1 MTQDENEWD
10 DARPIRKG
18 QAWVQRDGD
27 QTAVF
32 NPETGFLHMLNP
44 SALAIW
50 ELCDGETTAAE
61 MAAAIDEVTGLGTE
75 ASLTDVRSGL
85 TSLRDADLVEG

>member
-1 MTQDENEWD
+1 MTEPAA
-10 DARPIRKG
+10 ARPRKRG

-32 NPETGFLHMLNP
+32 NPDTGMLHMLNP

-50 ELCDGETTAAE
+50 EMCDGETTPTE
-61 MAAAIDEVTGLGTE
+61 MAEAIDEVTRLGTE
-75 ASLTDVRSGL
+75 STMSDVEIALS
-85 TSLRDADLVEG
+85 SLRAAGLIDGQ

>member
-1 MTQDENEWD
+1 MTEPTET
-10 DARPIRKG
+10 RPRKRG

-32 NPETGFLHMLNP
+32 DPDTGMLHMLNP

-50 ELCDGETTAAE
+50 EMCDGETSPTE
-61 MAAAIDEVTGLGTE
+61 MAEAIDEVTGLGT
-75 ASLTDVRSGL
+75 AATAVDVQNAL
-85 TSLRDADLVEG
+85 TSLRDAGLVDGL